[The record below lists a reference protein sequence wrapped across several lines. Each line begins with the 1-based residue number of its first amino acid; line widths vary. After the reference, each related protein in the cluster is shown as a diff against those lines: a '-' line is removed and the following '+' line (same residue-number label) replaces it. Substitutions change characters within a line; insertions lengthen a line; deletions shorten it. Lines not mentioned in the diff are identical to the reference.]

1 MDISDQVSSRG
12 ERGLLGIA
20 FHPDFGNNPYVY
32 VYYTRKASDG
42 TLTHNRVVR
51 FKANGN
57 AAVEGSEE
65 LVFRLDNLRKRGQGS
80 DNHNGG
86 AIHFG
91 TDDKLY
97 VAVGDNKRDRTA
109 QSMNTVLGK
118 MLRINADGSIPTD
131 NPFYTNPEDKNDVI
145 WAKGLR
151 NPYTFAVQPVTGKLH
166 INDVGEQRWE
176 EINVGKA
183 GANYGWPR
191 YEGSR
196 PEQDGRFT
204 RPIFAYRHGS
214 GPATGC
220 AITGG
225 TFYNPQPEDPLT
237 AKLFPPDYEGDYF
250 FADFCSG
257 WIRVLDTGDE
267 EVGDEKVSPFATGIN
282 FPVDLKVNQDG
293 SLYYLSLAGSV
304 HKVQPSA

>member
-1 MDISDQVSSRG
+1 
-12 ERGLLGIA
+12 
-20 FHPDFGNNPYVY
+20 
-32 VYYTRKASDG
+32 
-42 TLTHNRVVR
+42 
-51 FKANGN
+51 
-57 AAVEGSEE
+57 
-65 LVFRLDNLRKRGQGS
+65 
-80 DNHNGG
+80 
-86 AIHFG
+86 
-91 TDDKLY
+91 
-97 VAVGDNKRDRTA
+97 
-109 QSMNTVLGK
+109 
-118 MLRINADGSIPTD
+118 
-131 NPFYTNPEDKNDVI
+131 
-145 WAKGLR
+145 LR

-191 YEGSR
+191 YEGPR

-204 RPIFAYRHGS
+204 RPIFYYRHGS

-225 TFYNPQPEDPLT
+225 TFYNPPQGASSSFPEDYL
-237 AKLFPPDYEGDYF
+237 GDYF

-267 EVGDEKVSPFATGIN
+267 EVGDEEVSPFATGIN